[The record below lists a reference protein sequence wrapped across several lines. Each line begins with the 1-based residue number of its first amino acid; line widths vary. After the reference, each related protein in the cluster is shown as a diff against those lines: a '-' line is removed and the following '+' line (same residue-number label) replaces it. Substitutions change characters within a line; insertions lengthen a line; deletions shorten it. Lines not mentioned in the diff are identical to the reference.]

1 MGRCGRR
8 IQDTGNCKT
17 GKGRQECTKNKTL
30 GGGDKTGG
38 GRCRE
43 GGGGGGGKREKKLYR
58 YRIYF
63 DPEVLRRR

>member
-30 GGGDKTGG
+30 GGGIEQEEGDAGRGAVVEEEKEKRNYTGTG
-38 GRCRE
+38 FTSTQ
-43 GGGGGGGKREKKLYR
+43 K
-58 YRIYF
+58 F
-63 DPEVLRRR
+63 